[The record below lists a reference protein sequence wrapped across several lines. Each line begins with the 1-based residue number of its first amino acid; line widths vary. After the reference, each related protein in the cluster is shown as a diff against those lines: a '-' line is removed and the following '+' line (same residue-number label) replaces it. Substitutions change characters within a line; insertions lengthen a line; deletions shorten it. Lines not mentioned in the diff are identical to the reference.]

1 MPQAESLAGDGATPT
16 SLVALFLLLFALL
29 SPHVLLEAA
38 VDHLELALDTRGTP
52 HPGSHT
58 LLGHQVGDLAL
69 LLGQPSLLVDAA
81 GEGQRSE

>member
-1 MPQAESLAGDGATPT
+1 MPQAESLAGDGASPT

-38 VDHLELALDTRGTP
+38 VDHLELALDAGGTP
-52 HPGSHT
+52 YPASHA

-69 LLGQPSLLVDAA
+69 LLGQPGLLVDAA
-81 GEGQRSE
+81 REGQKSE